1 MKPDLLVLLK
11 SIQGRPVLCLG
22 DVMLDIYLRGEA
34 SRLSPEAPVPVVLI
48 KNKLAMPG
56 AMGNVAR
63 NLEAILARPLPLC
76 VLSGDENS
84 RRLQEHL
91 NRPGGLAPVIINDP
105 SRPTIVK
112 TRVIAGIQQVVRID
126 EEEAGPLSSDVEAFL
141 LEALKRHIGG
151 VGAVIISDYGKGT
164 VTPKVAAEA
173 ISLARA
179 GNIPVVVDPK
189 GADYSKYAGATLIT
203 PNRKELAEAAGR
215 KVHEEPDL
223 AEAGRAIMSACSV
236 DNLLITLSE
245 QGMLLIKGERP
256 EAPIHIPARVK
267 DVFDVSGAGDTVVAV
282 MASALAAGG
291 ALEVAAELAALAA
304 GVVVGKVGTAVAH
317 PQEIEAAALNHLVT

>member
-1 MKPDLLVLLK
+1 MPSDLIALLQR
-11 SIQGRPVLCLG
+11 IQDRPVLCLG

-63 NLEAILARPLPLC
+63 NLEALLARPLALC
-76 VLSGDENS
+76 VLSGDDNS

-105 SRPTIVK
+105 TRPTIVK

-126 EEEAGPLSSDVEAFL
+126 EEEVGPLAAEVEARL
-141 LEALKRHIGG
+141 IEALKRHIGG

-164 VTPKVAAEA
+164 VTPKIAAEA

-179 GNIPVVVDPK
+179 RNIPVVVDPK

-215 KVHEEPDL
+215 KVQDEPDL
-223 AEAGRAIMSACSV
+223 AEAGRAIMAASSV

-245 QGMLLIKGERP
+245 HGMLLLKGGRP
-256 EAPIHIPARVK
+256 DAPVHIPARAK

-282 MASALAAGG
+282 MASALAAG
-291 ALEVAAELAALAA
+291 ATLELAAELSALAA

-317 PQEIEAAALNHLVT
+317 PQEIEAAALNHSAG